1 MKAGFRRR
9 NIVWNSTTVH
19 FQVGYSNV
27 KGIGGHISTL
37 NIDGHRAVC
46 YWFYYF
52 LIAWVPTAKLDTFYL
67 SRLKLQCQKLALVGN
82 TYHWIQLAKWMEYW
96 QKFSFITSFSKG
108 LIGYSLRN
116 SGEREAAVSMS
127 GIVGWVE
134 RECREECRG
143 RSWGPGKQENTSKK
157 ILHLL
162 RDPKV
167 LTWNRLEVCFV

>member
-1 MKAGFRRR
+1 M
-9 NIVWNSTTVH
+9 
-19 FQVGYSNV
+19 
-27 KGIGGHISTL
+27 
-37 NIDGHRAVC
+37 
-46 YWFYYF
+46 
-52 LIAWVPTAKLDTFYL
+52 
-67 SRLKLQCQKLALVGN
+67 SRLKLQCQKLALPGN

-157 ILHLL
+157 TLHLL

-167 LTWNRLEVCFV
+167 LTCNRLEVCFVLFLKKSSLPILFDSSIKKMPVQLEIRKIWVQNLFLMRGHS